1 MGILAR
7 RQFRN
12 VIREQFPDLIRES
25 EQHGLAAFVREVA
38 MDIDF
43 IVDPDE
49 VPMLPDNGDII
60 EVKSPQSPM
69 V

>member
-7 RQFRN
+7 RQLRN
-12 VIREQFPDLIRES
+12 LIREQFPDLIRES

-43 IVDPDE
+43 VVDPDE
-49 VPMLPDNGDII
+49 VPTAPDNGDSPA
-60 EVKSPQSPM
+60 EKSPQGPM